1 MLKRITKLK
10 PVSRRMN
17 SQITNVETLKTEKLS
32 ETSKKVEVKFQPEN
46 PTNPT
51 QEKPILI
58 SGNTKKKTSIFDSI
72 AVRRGMMFIGGIL
85 FGTIVYLTSK
95 YYLDSE
101 ISNLNKK
108 LSEIQKIKTKD
119 QLLVEQRDKEIKKI
133 IQIQEQRNQA
143 KELPVEDLSFEKLAI
158 KKATKQWNSM
168 LQKISNQ
175 IDIVNQKRLERD
187 EKNLEKRIFDELK
200 SKGNINFQINH
211 Q

>member
-1 MLKRITKLK
+1 MLRRLTKLK

-32 ETSKKVEVKFQPEN
+32 ETSKKVEINFQQEKP
-46 PTNPT
+46 PKPT

-58 SGNTKKKTSIFDSI
+58 SGTGTKKKTSIFDS
-72 AVRRGMMFIGGIL
+72 AVVRKGMMFIGGIL
-85 FGTIVYLTSK
+85 FGTIVYLASK

-108 LSEIQKIKTKD
+108 LSKIQEIKTKE
-119 QLLVEQRDKEIKKI
+119 QLLEEQREKENKKI

-175 IDIVNQKRLERD
+175 IDLVHKKRLER
-187 EKNLEKRIFDELK
+187 EERNLKKRILDELK
-200 SKGNINFQINH
+200 SKGNINLSH